1 MKLNYSLNCSL
12 NNESQNNNFRNC
24 SLIYSLNN
32 VYEWPHEQKAARVSG
47 MQREREKEVMNVNYN
62 ISNSTVQ

>member
-1 MKLNYSLNCSL
+1 MNLN
-12 NNESQNNNFRNC
+12 NNNFRNY

-32 VYEWPHEQKAARVSG
+32 VYELPHEQKASRVSG
-47 MQREREKEVMNVNYN
+47 MQREREQEVMNINYN